1 MITAIA
7 AIAVFLIIIFIHELG
22 HFSMA
27 LRAGIKV
34 NEFSVGMGP
43 KLLQKTKNDIKYS
56 IRALPIG
63 GYVSIEGEDE
73 ESSDPN
79 AFGNASAAKRL
90 SVIVAGVIMNF
101 ILGFVLLFFL
111 NAFAQ
116 PSIISTVEGTVADK
130 SGIKAGDTI
139 LKINDNKI
147 RYNTDI
153 NKYISNSNGEE
164 ISILLRSEDGNKE
177 IKLTPELNEE
187 GKYLIGISMGST
199 YAIENFSLVKG
210 LVGGAND
217 FGVYSTAILKGFFQL
232 FTGKMGL
239 SNVGGPIRTVKMIGE
254 FAQSGLTTFTRFVAM
269 FSINLGIFNIL
280 PFPALDGGRAVLL
293 LVEMTTGKK
302 LPADK
307 EGLLNLVGLACL
319 LTLMVVVSF
328 NDIISLF

>member
-22 HFSMA
+22 HFYMA

-43 KLLQKTKNDIKYS
+43 KLFQRTKNNIKYS
-56 IRALPIG
+56 IRTLPIG

-73 ESSDPN
+73 ESNDPN
-79 AFGNASAAKRL
+79 SFGNASAGKRL

-101 ILGFVLLFFL
+101 ILGFIILFLL
-111 NAFAQ
+111 NAFAR
-116 PSIISTVEGTVADK
+116 PSIISTTKGSVADIA
-130 SGIKAGDTI
+130 GIKSGDTI
-139 LKINDNKI
+139 LKINNNKI
-147 RYNTDI
+147 RNNNDI
-153 NKYISNSNGEE
+153 SKYISKSNGEE
-164 ISILLRSEDGNKE
+164 IDILLKSNGNSQE
-177 IKLTPELNEE
+177 IKLKPEVNEE
-187 GKYLIGISMGST
+187 DKYLIGISMGTT
-199 YAIENFSLVKG
+199 YGIENFSLSNG
-210 LVGGAND
+210 IIGGIND
-217 FGVYSTAILKGFFQL
+217 FKFYSTAILKGFFEL

-254 FAQSGLTTFTRFVAM
+254 FAQSGLTTFARFVAM

-319 LTLMVVVSF
+319 LTLMVIVSF